1 MGDNM
6 KEKHTVRNIIIFF
19 IILTL
24 TIVCIL
30 LYSRFIAT
38 KNIQV
43 HEYKI
48 ENKNF
53 TNEYYG
59 LKIVHISDIH
69 YGRIT
74 FENELKELVK
84 KVNKTKPDIIV
95 FTGDLI
101 DQDTKMTN
109 EKADKVA
116 SILSKL
122 EARIGKYAINGN
134 HDFYYK
140 DWDLVIENSDFT
152 NLNDKI
158 ETIYLEKD
166 RYILLSG
173 MSTNSYGKTTIN
185 EKLKESTEFLKEK
198 KDDEKPIYSILLMH
212 EPDYIDDVNLNN
224 YNLVLSG
231 HSHNGQ
237 IRIPFIGALK
247 STLPKGSRKYYDT
260 YYKVKNTD
268 LYISNGIG
276 TSTVNFRLF
285 NRPSFNLYRLTN
297 K

>member
-1 MGDNM
+1 M

-24 TIVCIL
+24 TIICIL

-48 ENKNF
+48 ANKNF
-53 TNEYYG
+53 TDEYYG

-74 FENELKELVK
+74 FEKELNELVK

-95 FTGDLI
+95 FTGDLV

-134 HDFYYK
+134 HDYYYK
-140 DWDLVIENSDFT
+140 DWDLVIDNSDFI
-152 NLNDKI
+152 NLNNKI

-173 MSTNSYGKTTIN
+173 ISTNSYGKIPIN
-185 EKLKESTEFLKEK
+185 EKLKESTEFLKDK
-198 KDDEKPIYSILLMH
+198 KDNEKPIYSILLMH
-212 EPDYIDDVNLNN
+212 EPDYTDDVNLNN

-247 STLPKGSRKYYDT
+247 ATLPKGSRKYYDT

-285 NRPSFNLYRLTN
+285 NRPSFNLYRLIN

>member
-1 MGDNM
+1 M
-6 KEKHTVRNIIIFF
+6 KKHPIRNLIIFF
-19 IILTL
+19 LILTL
-24 TIVCIL
+24 IITCIL

-53 TNEYYG
+53 TDEYYG

-69 YGRIT
+69 YGRVT
-74 FENELKELVK
+74 FEKELNELVT

-95 FTGDLI
+95 FTGDLV

-134 HDFYYK
+134 HDFDYES
-140 DWDLVIENSDFT
+140 WDLVIENSDFI

-173 MSTNSYGKTTIN
+173 MSTNSYGKTSIN

-198 KDDEKPIYSILLMH
+198 KDDEKPIFSILLMH

-237 IRIPFIGALK
+237 VRIPFIGALK
-247 STLPKGSRKYYDT
+247 KSLPKGSRKYYDT

-285 NRPSFNLYRLTN
+285 NRPSFNLYRFTN